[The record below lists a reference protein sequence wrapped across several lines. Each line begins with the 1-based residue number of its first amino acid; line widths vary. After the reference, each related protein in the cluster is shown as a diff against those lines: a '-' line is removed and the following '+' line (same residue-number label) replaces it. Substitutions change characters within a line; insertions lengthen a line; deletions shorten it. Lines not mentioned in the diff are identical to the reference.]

1 MAALLLAGADAECG
15 GSYSSGSYS
24 SDCAAECQ
32 TYLEVTAD
40 KSACYSTKSKV
51 PTGTDDICSPDCA
64 DILDT
69 MATKCRGYDIIWGGI
84 DWSAKD
90 VNSALDGLDGSL
102 AACPRFKT
110 DCGTDAKNCVSIKQC
125 AGDEYIS
132 QEATEFSQRVCSKVS
147 ECGVDQAELTA
158 PTATSNRACAPI
170 DEVCGAALTAAAAD
184 MCVTIDQQ
192 SSNLLQTAATCT
204 DKCSTLW
211 ETATAKCAGA
221 TREQE
226 LTAVKQACEVD
237 NAANQA
243 CDAEV
248 ATAVKAECYA
258 PGDSETPPSATASFL
273 RKLEETS
280 SPDTTTTITES
291 PAGSTD
297 QTCTASCLP
306 IIDSVSDKCV
316 GSKGTQHRQAVSA
329 LKTSCVDS
337 VCDDAKKAANS
348 LACYKENDDGSFT
361 ENETTCTEP
370 CLASVRNINSQC
382 QSASYFK
389 DMVQPVVAQFT
400 AFCKQTVY
408 KEKCEADE
416 ANCKETTKCN
426 AETQFTSKEAT
437 DISDRECA
445 ALTVCSEAEYETKAA
460 TPASNRECA
469 ALAVCST
476 GEYESKPPTK
486 TANRVCATVKL
497 CQTGEYQK
505 SAATAT
511 TNAVCTAVR
520 DCNPDTQFEKAKP
533 SATSDRECQDYK
545 VCTADLQFEV
555 GFESPGGDKKCAAL
569 TTCAADTEYESKAPT
584 SNSDRVCSPLTT
596 CTLGQFYQS
605 VAPTTTTNRV
615 CKAVSTCDYST
626 QFRQTAATT
635 TEDVG
640 CESLTA
646 KCVAGTHY
654 ESKPATRT
662 SDRMCTALTT
672 CKLGETYETGISA
685 TGDRV
690 CAQVDKCTG
699 TGQYTRL
706 EATLTRNAVCATEVQ
721 CDNTIQ
727 DADGTGAA
735 KVCKMRLISNPVGSS
750 RRRLAA
756 EVTCDQDSEC
766 TETNMCDTV
775 AKKCQF
781 YNFCPAGQYVS
792 SGNVH
797 DKDSTIECKAVT
809 TCSAS
814 EYQTAAATATSDTG
828 CQALKTCD
836 AFAATPEYESKAPTP
851 GTDREC
857 ASVTDC
863 NANEFLSAKFT
874 ATANNVCDPYTKCDV
889 ATQYVSEFPTPTED
903 LKCTSLTTCSSTQ
916 YQTAAA
922 ATGTVKGNNMNTADR
937 QCTTKT
943 TCPSTQYDAQTDNA
957 KNAECTALKVCTS
970 SEYQSKAATT
980 TTDRTCSA
988 LSQCASSTQFEKV
1001 APTAT
1006 TNRECETATVC
1017 YDATSSAAQTKY
1029 YTAYHTGNSNAVCAN
1044 VTDCSSASYMIDPP
1058 TAATNRKC
1066 ASRRACAAGTE
1077 YISNSEA
1084 DGYNAANSV
1093 VDNTCAALTVCDSA
1107 KDLYENV
1114 APTATSDRTCGSSK
1128 APTPAPT
1135 PVPTPAPTPAPTEIP
1150 ETREK
1155 FGTLQ
1160 GSITLTGLTGTL
1172 AIEAVGWK
1180 KAIAD
1185 VLNVTEASVQNV
1197 KVDQEEATK
1206 AETLRRALAA
1216 NDVKVTYEVAV
1227 YDQAELATV
1236 QKSMSDFNSG
1246 GDGSFTKLQAALEAV
1261 STGAKAQLA
1270 NVKMTATTEKVT
1282 CSTCA
1287 GSDDLTDGEIAA
1299 IVIGVLVGVALIV
1312 AAVMFSM
1319 GKGDT
1324 HPEPA
1329 YNGNNGGASDST
1341 EVQPATGYSY
1351 NTEV

>member
-1 MAALLLAGADAECG
+1 M
-15 GSYSSGSYS
+15 
-24 SDCAAECQ
+24 
-32 TYLEVTAD
+32 V
-40 KSACYSTKSKV
+40 
-51 PTGTDDICSPDCA
+51 
-64 DILDT
+64 
-69 MATKCRGYDIIWGGI
+69 
-84 DWSAKD
+84 
-90 VNSALDGLDGSL
+90 
-102 AACPRFKT
+102 
-110 DCGTDAKNCVSIKQC
+110 
-125 AGDEYIS
+125 
-132 QEATEFSQRVCSKVS
+132 
-147 ECGVDQAELTA
+147 
-158 PTATSNRACAPI
+158 
-170 DEVCGAALTAAAAD
+170 
-184 MCVTIDQQ
+184 
-192 SSNLLQTAATCT
+192 
-204 DKCSTLW
+204 
-211 ETATAKCAGA
+211 
-221 TREQE
+221 
-226 LTAVKQACEVD
+226 
-237 NAANQA
+237 
-243 CDAEV
+243 
-248 ATAVKAECYA
+248 
-258 PGDSETPPSATASFL
+258 
-273 RKLEETS
+273 
-280 SPDTTTTITES
+280 
-291 PAGSTD
+291 
-297 QTCTASCLP
+297 
-306 IIDSVSDKCV
+306 
-316 GSKGTQHRQAVSA
+316 
-329 LKTSCVDS
+329 
-337 VCDDAKKAANS
+337 
-348 LACYKENDDGSFT
+348 
-361 ENETTCTEP
+361 EP
-370 CLASVRNINSQC
+370 L
-382 QSASYFK
+382 
-389 DMVQPVVAQFT
+389 VAQFT
-400 AFCKQTVY
+400 VSCEQTFY

-437 DISDRECA
+437 IVTDRECA
-445 ALTVCSEAEYETKAA
+445 ALAVCSEGEYETKAA

-486 TANRVCATVKL
+486 TTNRVCGTVKL

-505 SAATAT
+505 SAATANA
-511 TNAVCTAVR
+511 NAVCLAVR
-520 DCNPDTQFEKAKP
+520 KCNPETQFEKAKP
-533 SATSDRECQDYK
+533 TATSDRECQDYK

-555 GFESPGGDKKCAAL
+555 GFESPGGDKKCADL
-569 TTCAADTEYESKAPT
+569 TKCAAETEYESEAPT

-596 CTLGQFYQS
+596 CKLGQFYQS

-626 QFRQTAATT
+626 QFRKTAATIT
-635 TEDVG
+635 ADVG

-672 CKLGETYETGISA
+672 CTLGETYETGISA

-699 TGQYTRL
+699 AGQYTRL

-735 KVCKMRLISNPVGSS
+735 KVCKMRLISNPAGSS

-756 EVTCDQDSEC
+756 EVTCAQDSDC
-766 TETNMCDTV
+766 TETNKCDTV
-775 AKKCQF
+775 AEKCQF

-797 DKDSTIECKAVT
+797 DKGSTIECKAVT

-814 EYQTAAATATSDTG
+814 EYQNAAATATSDTD

-836 AFAATPEYESKAPTP
+836 AFAATPEYESKAPASDA
-851 GTDREC
+851 DREC

-863 NANEFLSAKFT
+863 SADEFLSAKFT
-874 ATANNVCDPYTKCDV
+874 ATANNVCDPYSKCDV

-903 LKCTSLTTCSSTQ
+903 LKCASLTTCSSTQ

-922 ATGTVKGNNMNTADR
+922 ATGTVNGNNMNTADR

-957 KNAECTALKVCTS
+957 KNSECTALKVCTS
-970 SEYQSKAATT
+970 SEYQSKVPTT

-1044 VTDCSSASYMIDPP
+1044 VTDCISASYMIDPP
-1058 TAATNRKC
+1058 TASTNRKC
-1066 ASRRACAAGTE
+1066 ASRKTCADTE
-1077 YISNSEA
+1077 YISNSKA
-1084 DGYNAANSV
+1084 DGYDATNSA
-1093 VDNTCAALTVCDSA
+1093 VDNTCTALTVCDSA
-1107 KDLYENV
+1107 KDLFEDV

-1135 PVPTPAPTPAPTEIP
+1135 PVPTPVPTPAPTPVPTPAPTETP
-1150 ETREK
+1150 ETREQ

-1160 GSITLTGLTGTL
+1160 GSITLTGLTGAL
-1172 AIEAVGWK
+1172 GIEAVGWK
-1180 KAIAD
+1180 AAIAD

-1206 AETLRRALAA
+1206 ADTLRRALAA
-1216 NDVKVTYEVAV
+1216 NDVKVIYEVAV

-1246 GDGSFTKLQAALEAV
+1246 GDGSFTKLQDALEAV
-1261 STGAKAQLA
+1261 SMGAKAQLA
-1270 NVKMTATTEKVT
+1270 GVKMTATTEKVT

-1287 GSDDLTDGEIAA
+1287 GSDDLTDGEIVA
-1299 IVIGVLVGVALIV
+1299 IVGGVLVAVALIA
-1312 AAVMFSM
+1312 AAVMFSKS
-1319 GKGDT
+1319 KGDT
-1324 HPEPA
+1324 HPESE
-1329 YNGNNGGASDST
+1329 YNGNSGGTSDST

-1351 NTEV
+1351 NSEV